1 MKYINNKYSIAGNTL
16 YFHKM
21 LVSTIIMSLGF
32 IYSSCKKESH
42 SSLFPDGGKPSQL
55 VKAQVASL
63 AGSAKITYSLPDDNS
78 ILYVKASYEIR
89 PGVAREA
96 KSSYYT
102 NSLIVDGFG
111 DTLEHEVKLYVVNRS
126 DLSSD
131 PYTVKV
137 KPLTP
142 PVVTVYNSLR
152 MTPDFG
158 GVSVSFKNPTKAD
171 MVIITLATDSLG
183 KMSTADT
190 KYTSADS
197 GVYSIRGFDST
208 KRMFGFYV
216 KDVYGNYSDTT
227 YASYKPLY
235 EKFLDKSK
243 FKEIDLP
250 TDVHDDWGLLMPNLW
265 DGIIKGGLIGGFYH
279 TQAKPF
285 PMWFTFDL
293 GVKVKLSR
301 ITLWP
306 RQDPPEDWIYNQNNP
321 KHFQIWGCS
330 DAFPA
335 ADGSWDNWTLLID
348 HEVIKPS
355 GLPLGSVTQADI
367 DAAAHGEEMT
377 VPLDKS
383 AVRYIRVKVLE
394 TYTNAASNIAE
405 MSFWGQP

>member
-1 MKYINNKYSIAGNTL
+1 MKLINYNSISSGFLPWHNT
-16 YFHKM
+16 FAVM
-21 LVSTIIMSLGF
+21 AMFLVLIC
-32 IYSSCKKESH
+32 SSCKKDSH
-42 SSLFPDGGKPSQL
+42 SSLFTDGSKPAQL
-55 VKAQVASL
+55 VKAQVSNM
-63 AGSAKITYSLPDDNS
+63 AGAAKITYSLPNDNS
-78 ILYVKASYEIR
+78 ILYVKATYEIR
-89 PGVAREA
+89 PGVMRET
-96 KSSYYT
+96 KSSYYS
-102 NSLIVDGFG
+102 NSLVADGFG

-131 PYTVKV
+131 ASVVKV

-142 PVVTVYNSLR
+142 PVITVYKSLKV
-152 MTPDFG
+152 TPDFG
-158 GVSVSFKNPTKAD
+158 GVSVSFNNPSQAD
-171 MVIITLATDSLG
+171 MAIVMLAADSLG

-190 KYTSADS
+190 KYTAADS
-197 GVYSIRGFDST
+197 AVYSVRGFDST
-208 KRMFGFYV
+208 SRKFGYYV

-227 YASYKPLY
+227 YATYKPLY

-243 FKEIDLP
+243 FKEVDLP

-293 GVKVKLSR
+293 GLKVKLSR
-301 ITLWP
+301 ITLWH

-335 ADGSWDNWTLLID
+335 ADGSWDNWTLLVD

-367 DAAAHGEEMT
+367 DAAARGEEMA
-377 VPLDKS
+377 VPLNMP

-394 TYTNAASNIAE
+394 TYTNAATNIAE

>member
-1 MKYINNKYSIAGNTL
+1 MKLINYKYVSAGMR
-16 YFHKM
+16 HKM
-21 LVSTIIMSLGF
+21 FAVIAMASVLLVA
-32 IYSSCKKESH
+32 SCKKVSH
-42 SSLFPDGGKPSQL
+42 SSLFPGDSKPSQL
-55 VKAQVASL
+55 VKAQVANL
-63 AGSAKITYSLPDDNS
+63 PGAANITYSLPGDNS

-89 PGVAREA
+89 PGVIRESKA
-96 KSSYYT
+96 SYYA
-102 NSLIVDGFG
+102 NSLVVDGFG
-111 DTLEHEVKLYVVNRS
+111 DTLAHEVKLYVVNRS
-126 DLSSD
+126 DIASD
-131 PYTVKV
+131 PTVVTV

-142 PVVTVYNSLR
+142 PVITVYKSLKV
-152 MTPDFG
+152 TPDFG
-158 GVSVSFKNPTKAD
+158 GVSVSFKNPSNAD
-171 MVIITLATDSLG
+171 MVIVMMAADSVG
-183 KMSTADT
+183 KMAIADT
-190 KYTSADS
+190 KYTAADS
-197 GVYSIRGFDST
+197 AVYSIRGFDST
-208 KRMFGFYV
+208 ARRFGFYV

-227 YASYKPLY
+227 YATYKPLY

-243 FKEIDLP
+243 FREVDLP

-321 KHFQIWGCS
+321 KHFQVWGCS

-335 ADGSWDNWTLLID
+335 ADGGWSNWTLLVD

-367 DAAAHGEEMT
+367 DAAAKGEEMT
-377 VPLDKS
+377 VPLS
-383 AVRYIRVKVLE
+383 MPAVRYIRVKVLE
-394 TYTNAASNIAE
+394 TYTNAATNIAE

>member
-1 MKYINNKYSIAGNTL
+1 MKSINHTYTSAGLRPWYNRLAVVVMFLLSIC
-16 YFHKM
+16 
-21 LVSTIIMSLGF
+21 
-32 IYSSCKKESH
+32 SSCKKESH
-42 SSLFPDGGKPSQL
+42 SSLFTDGTKPAQL
-55 VKAQVASL
+55 VKAQVSNLPGA
-63 AGSAKITYSLPDDNS
+63 AKITYSLPNDNS
-78 ILYVKASYEIR
+78 ILYVKATYEIR
-89 PGVAREA
+89 PGVVREA
-96 KSSYYT
+96 KSSYYS
-102 NSLIVDGFG
+102 NSLVADGFG

-131 PYTVKV
+131 ASVVKV

-142 PVVTVYNSLR
+142 PVITVYKSLKV
-152 MTPDFG
+152 TPDFG
-158 GVSVSFKNPTKAD
+158 GVSISFNNPAKAD
-171 MVIITLATDSLG
+171 VAIVMLAADSVAN
-183 KMSTADT
+183 MSVADT

-197 GVYSIRGFDST
+197 AVYSVRGFDST
-208 KRMFGFYV
+208 MRKFGFYV

-227 YASYKPLY
+227 YATYKPLY

-265 DGIIKGGLIGGFYH
+265 DGVIKGGLIGGFYH

-301 ITLWP
+301 ITLWH

-335 ADGSWDNWTLLID
+335 ADGSWDSWKLLVD

-367 DAAAHGEEMT
+367 DAAAKGEEMS
-377 VPLDKS
+377 VPLS
-383 AVRYIRVKVLE
+383 MPAVRYIRVKVLE
-394 TYTNAASNIAE
+394 TYTNAATNIAE